1 MVNDD
6 KPLLRIMDDHVL
18 VCGTPWN
25 GKHRLGNDMCVPLKG
40 ICILSRAEENQIRQI
55 SAAEAMPM
63 LIQQSHRP
71 KDPAKLA
78 KVLELLE
85 KMTKRTGLYALGCNL
100 DPQAAMVAYNGMNGK
115 E

>member
-1 MVNDD
+1 MDD
-6 KPLLRIMDDHVL
+6 KPIKIDLLRRD
-18 VCGTPWN
+18 
-25 GKHRLGNDMCVPLKG
+25 KG
-40 ICILSRAEENQIRQI
+40 LSVMELAERSGVGRRIIEDW
-55 SAAEAMPM
+55 
-63 LIQQSHRP
+63 IQKRCKTSNVYKLQ
-71 KDPAKLA
+71 KLA

>member
-1 MVNDD
+1 MDD
-6 KPLLRIMDDHVL
+6 KPIKIDLLR
-18 VCGTPWN
+18 
-25 GKHRLGNDMCVPLKG
+25 REKG
-40 ICILSRAEENQIRQI
+40 LSVMELAERSGVGRRIIEDW
-55 SAAEAMPM
+55 
-63 LIQQSHRP
+63 IQKRCKTSNVYKLQ
-71 KDPAKLA
+71 KLA